1 MKIAVLGT
9 GMVGQAL
16 AARLVELGHDVV
28 VGTRDPEATLGR
40 TEPDGM
46 GSPPFSAWLEAHSV
60 ALQLGHPQGPRSLVR
75 RKAGHPVGVTG
86 LRRTG

>member
-16 AARLVELGHDVV
+16 AARLSGLGHDVTI
-28 VGTRDPEATLGR
+28 GTRDPQATLAR

-46 GSPPFSAWLEAHSV
+46 GNPPV
-60 ALQLGHPQGPRSLVR
+60 LGLGGRPRRRAPRHVR
-75 RKAGHPVGVTG
+75 RSRGI
-86 LRRTG
+86 R